1 MPSTVAS
8 NGDANEGRSMAMRL
22 QRRIRRFLLAALV
35 ASVPGTAVA
44 QSLLLRGPDE
54 GQVRALVIGIDAYQ
68 HVRPLKGAVPDA
80 RDIEAALRR
89 AGVTDLTA
97 LINERADRDSLIN
110 AIEALVRRTGR
121 GDLVLLSIAGH
132 GAQEP
137 ERVKGS
143 QPDGMDSVFLLP
155 GFDTTY
161 VGSKQRIAGTEFNH
175 FIKQFEER
183 GARVLFV
190 ADTCHGGGLTRDADP
205 RAAEMSFRQV
215 PLYQI
220 PNDAHVPVSTRADAF
235 LSELDFE
242 KTTFLAAVDRKT
254 KAPEV
259 HVPGVDGLRG
269 ALSYALARAI
279 EGSADSNRDGKV
291 TLKELFTYVRQVV
304 YQLSDQRQNPVT
316 LNSPNRDID
325 RDLAFEMTRAVRI
338 VDAAPG
344 GSKPAAS
351 TAPALA
357 APAQPVASTVRIASL
372 DGQAGHF
379 AGLNPREAAFEVVP
393 PSQAPDLV
401 WDPASGDVLAGAD
414 VIAYRMKKEDLP
426 SAIDRV
432 AAIRELKQLAAKS
445 PQPIKVTPNDKLNH
459 NDGRVAVEI
468 GDIKGR
474 ALLLFNIAGDGTVQM
489 LYPVDQDPLTLR
501 DAQYRLPVRVR
512 EPFGSDLVVAVTSEQ
527 PMPKLE
533 QAIRSLNQR
542 RGALQA
548 LWMVDRYRPLD
559 GKVGAASIFT
569 AP

>member
-1 MPSTVAS
+1 M
-8 NGDANEGRSMAMRL
+8 
-22 QRRIRRFLLAALV
+22 
-35 ASVPGTAVA
+35 
-44 QSLLLRGPDE
+44 
-54 GQVRALVIGIDAYQ
+54 
-68 HVRPLKGAVPDA
+68 
-80 RDIEAALRR
+80 RR
-89 AGVTDLTA
+89 AGVTDITS
-97 LINERADRDSLIN
+97 LIDQGADRDSLIK
-110 AIEALVRRTGR
+110 AIEAMVRRTGR
-121 GDLVLLSIAGH
+121 GDLVVLSIAGH

-143 QPDGMDSVFLLP
+143 QPDGMDTVFLLP

-161 VGSKQRIAGTEFNH
+161 VGSRQRIVGTEFNH

-215 PLYQI
+215 PLYHI
-220 PNDAHVPVSTRADAF
+220 PNDAHVPVSTAAEAF
-235 LSELDFE
+235 LTELDFE
-242 KTTFLAAVDRKT
+242 KTAFLAAVDRKT

-259 HVPGVDGLRG
+259 RVPGVEGLRG
-269 ALSYALARAI
+269 ALSYALARAV
-279 EGSADSNRDGKV
+279 EGAADTNRDGKV
-291 TLKELFTYVRQVV
+291 TLKELFGYVRQVV

-316 LNSPNRDID
+316 LNSPHRDID
-325 RDLAFEMTRAVRI
+325 RDVAFEMTRAVRI

-344 GSKPAAS
+344 IPKAAS
-351 TAPALA
+351 PASPATPVPAQA
-357 APAQPVASTVRIASL
+357 APSAVRIASL
-372 DGQAGHF
+372 DGQAAHF
-379 AGLNPREAAFEVVP
+379 AGLNPREATFEVVP
-393 PSQAPDLV
+393 PSHGPELV

-414 VIAYRMKKEDLP
+414 VIAFRMKKDDLP
-426 SAIDRV
+426 SAIDR
-432 AAIRELKQLAAKS
+432 AAAVRELKRLAAKS

-468 GDIKGR
+468 GDVKGR
-474 ALLLFNIAGDGTVQM
+474 ALVLFNIAGDGTVQM

-501 DAQYRLPVRVR
+501 DAAYRLPVRVR

-542 RGALQA
+542 RSALQA
-548 LWMVDRYRPLD
+548 LWMVDRYRPVD
-559 GKVGAASIFT
+559 AKVGAAGIFT